1 MIQSRILTP
10 ICGLV
15 LTAALALAQAPAPP
29 VPPQPPAAPA
39 PAAAPRPAVAPMAP
53 LDVVSPDWIDDAV
66 EEAQI
71 KAQETLSLNQEQMDK
86 IHEKIQQAQQKMA
99 DAQSKFK
106 VDAFAPMAFAQTTGR
121 FEQFA
126 KVQRSGSDDRLY
138 QDGQRA
144 LDSRHWDQALED
156 FNQVAARAGS
166 RADGALYWKA
176 YTLNKLGR
184 RDEAVAAIAE
194 LRKSFASSRWL
205 DDAKALE
212 VEVKQASGQNVAPE
226 SESDEDLKLMAING
240 LTQSDPERA
249 IPLLENL
256 LKGAQ
261 SPKLKE
267 RALFVL
273 AQSSVPKAQQLLEQ
287 VARGG
292 GNPDLQVKAITYVG
306 VARRRQGAG
315 NGNGQLLSEIYAST
329 NDANVK
335 RAILNAYMANRDT
348 EHLLQV
354 AKTEKAPELRLDAI
368 RYVGSGGGGDALVAI
383 YSSDQDRQ
391 VKQTIVETLFAR
403 GNAKALVDLARA
415 EKDTEMK
422 KTIVR
427 FLSTMKGKEATDYL
441 MEILK

>member
-1 MIQSRILTP
+1 MIHSRLLTP

-29 VPPQPPAAPA
+29 VPPQPPAAPDWFND
-39 PAAAPRPAVAPMAP
+39 RVQENMAY
-53 LDVVSPDWIDDAV
+53 
-66 EEAQI
+66 
-71 KAQETLSLNQEQMDK
+71 
-86 IHEKIQQAQQKMA
+86 
-99 DAQSKFK
+99 
-106 VDAFAPMAFAQTTGR
+106 AQTAR
-121 FEQFA
+121 QYAQVA
-126 KVQRSGSDDRLY
+126 KLSRTANDDYLY

-156 FNQVAARAGS
+156 FNQVAAHAGS

-184 RDEAVAAIAE
+184 HDEAVAAIAE
-194 LRKSFASSRWL
+194 LRKSYAGSRWL

-212 VEVKQASGQNVAPE
+212 VEVKQAAGQKVSPE

-240 LTQSDPERA
+240 LMQSDSERA

-273 AQSSVPKAQQLLEQ
+273 AQSSGSKAQQLLEQ
-287 VARGG
+287 VAQGG

-306 VARRRQGAG
+306 VAGRKQGAG
-315 NGNGQLLSEIYAST
+315 NAQLLPEIYAST

-354 AKTEKAPELRLDAI
+354 AKTEKTAEFRLDAI
-368 RYVGSGGGGDALVAI
+368 RFVGSSGGGDALVAI
-383 YSSDQDRQ
+383 YGSDQDRQ
-391 VKQTIVETLFAR
+391 VKQTIVETLSAR
-403 GNAKALVDLARA
+403 GNAKALVDLARS
-415 EKDTEMK
+415 EKDPEMK
-422 KTIVR
+422 KIIVR
-427 FLSTMKGKEATDYL
+427 YLSTMKGKEATDYL
-441 MEILK
+441 IEILK

>member
-1 MIQSRILTP
+1 
-10 ICGLV
+10 
-15 LTAALALAQAPAPP
+15 
-29 VPPQPPAAPA
+29 
-39 PAAAPRPAVAPMAP
+39 VAPF
-53 LDVVSPDWIDDAV
+53 DVSAPDWIGDVV

-71 KAQETLSLNQEQMDK
+71 KAQEMLFQNQERMEQVHEQMRL
-86 IHEKIQQAQQKMA
+86 A
-99 DAQSKFK
+99 DAQAKFK
-106 VDAFAPMAFAQTTGR
+106 IDTLAPMALAQAGVRPRPRRTEG
-121 FEQFA
+121 
-126 KVQRSGSDDRLY
+126 DDRLY

-144 LDSRHWDQALED
+144 LDSRRWDQALED

-194 LRKSFASSRWL
+194 LRKSYASSRWL

-212 VEVKQASGQNVAPE
+212 VEVKQASGQKVAPE

-240 LTQSDPERA
+240 LMQSDSERA

-292 GNPDLQVKAITYVG
+292 GNPDLQVKAINYVG
-306 VARRRQGAG
+306 VARRKQGAG
-315 NGNGQLLSEIYAST
+315 NGQLLAEIYAST

-335 RAILNAYMANRDT
+335 RAILSAYMANRDT
-348 EHLLQV
+348 EHLLQI

-368 RYVGSGGGGDALVAI
+368 RYVGSGSGGDALVAI
-383 YSSDQDRQ
+383 YGSEQDRQ
-391 VKQTIVETLFAR
+391 VKQTIVETLFAH
-403 GNAKALVDLARA
+403 GNAKALVDLARN
-415 EKDTEMK
+415 EKDAEMK

-427 FLSTMKGKEATDYL
+427 YLSTMRGKEATDYL

>member
-1 MIQSRILTP
+1 MIHSRILTS

-15 LTAALALAQAPAPP
+15 LTAALALAQAPAPA

-39 PAAAPRPAVAPMAP
+39 PAAAPRPAPAPMAP
-53 LDVVSPDWIDDAV
+53 FYMSAPDWFSDAV
-66 EEAQI
+66 REKMALAQD
-71 KAQETLSLNQEQMDK
+71 KAQLALAQYARLSRTD
-86 IHEKIQQAQQKMA
+86 
-99 DAQSKFK
+99 
-106 VDAFAPMAFAQTTGR
+106 
-121 FEQFA
+121 
-126 KVQRSGSDDRLY
+126 SDDRLY

-166 RADGALYWKA
+166 RADGAIYWKA

-184 RDEAVAAIAE
+184 RDEAMAAIAE
-194 LRKSFASSRWL
+194 LRKSYASSRWL

-212 VEVKQASGQNVAPE
+212 VEVKQAAGQKVSPE

-240 LTQSDPERA
+240 LMQSDSERA

-306 VARRRQGAG
+306 VAGRKQGA
-315 NGNGQLLSEIYAST
+315 GNGQLLSEIYAST

-335 RAILNAYMANRDT
+335 RAILSAYMANRDT

-354 AKTEKAPELRLDAI
+354 AKTEKTSELRIGAI
-368 RYVGSGGGGDALVAI
+368 RFVGSSGGGDALVAI
-383 YSSDQDRQ
+383 YASDQDKQ
-391 VKQTIVETLFAR
+391 VKQTIVETLFAHS
-403 GNAKALVDLARA
+403 NAKALVDLARN
-415 EKDTEMK
+415 EKDAEMK

-427 FLSTMKGKEATDYL
+427 YLSTMKGKEATDYL
-441 MEILK
+441 MELLK

>member
-1 MIQSRILTP
+1 MRKVQTIMIQSRLLTP
-10 ICGLV
+10 ICGLM
-15 LTAALALAQAPAPP
+15 LTAAMALAQAPVPP
-29 VPPQPPAAPA
+29 VPPQPPA
-39 PAAAPRPAVAPMAP
+39 
-53 LDVVSPDWIDDAV
+53 
-66 EEAQI
+66 
-71 KAQETLSLNQEQMDK
+71 
-86 IHEKIQQAQQKMA
+86 
-99 DAQSKFK
+99 
-106 VDAFAPMAFAQTTGR
+106 PMAFAQDAGR
-121 FEQFA
+121 LEQFV
-126 KVQRSGSDDRLY
+126 KLQRPGTSDDRLY

-184 RDEAVAAIAE
+184 RDEAIAAIAE
-194 LRKSFASSRWL
+194 LRKSYASSRWL

-212 VEVKQASGQNVAPE
+212 VEVKQASGQKVAPE

-240 LTQSDPERA
+240 LVQSDPERA

-273 AQSSVPKAQQLLEQ
+273 VQSSVPKAQQLLEQ

-292 GNPDLQVKAITYVG
+292 GNPDLQVKALAYVG

-315 NGNGQLLSEIYAST
+315 NGQLLSEIYAST
-329 NDANVK
+329 SDANVK

-354 AKTEKAPELRLDAI
+354 AKTEKTPEFRLDAI
-368 RYVGSGGGGDALVAI
+368 RYLGSAGGAGDALVAI
-383 YSSDQDRQ
+383 YGSDQDRQ
-391 VKQTIVETLFAR
+391 VKQTIVETLCAH
-403 GNAKALVDLARA
+403 GNAKALVDLARN
-415 EKDTEMK
+415 EKDAEMK
-422 KTIVR
+422 KIIVR

>member
-1 MIQSRILTP
+1 MMYSRILTS

-15 LTAALALAQAPAPP
+15 LVAAAALAQAPAPSE
-29 VPPQPPAAPA
+29 PPQPAPA
-39 PAAAPRPAVAPMAP
+39 RAVTPRPAVAPLAP
-53 LDVVSPDWIDDAV
+53 YG
-66 EEAQI
+66 
-71 KAQETLSLNQEQMDK
+71 
-86 IHEKIQQAQQKMA
+86 
-99 DAQSKFK
+99 
-106 VDAFAPMAFAQTTGR
+106 AFASDWVGYASESMAFAQAASQYDRMAAQYGR
-121 FEQFA
+121 LGRTA
-126 KVQRSGSDDRLY
+126 SDDRLY

-144 LDSRHWDQALED
+144 LDSRRWDQALED
-156 FNQVAARAGS
+156 FSQVAARAGS

-194 LRKSFASSRWL
+194 LRKSYASSRWL

-212 VEVKQASGQNVAPE
+212 VEVKQAAGQKVSPE

-240 LTQSDPERA
+240 LMQSDSERA
-249 IPLLENL
+249 VPLLENI

-292 GNPDLQVKAITYVG
+292 GNPDLQVKAIAYLG
-306 VARRRQGAG
+306 VAGRKQGSVSVSGLAVQRFG
-315 NGNGQLLSEIYAST
+315 GRNVQLLSEIYAST

-335 RAILNAYMANRDT
+335 HAILNAYMACRDA
-348 EHLLQV
+348 EHLLLV
-354 AKTEKAPELRLDAI
+354 AKTEKTLEFRLEAI
-368 RYVGSGGGGDALVAI
+368 RYAGSAGGAGDALVGI
-383 YSSDQDRQ
+383 YGSDQDKQ
-391 VKQTIVETLFAR
+391 VKQTIVETLFAH
-403 GNAKALVDLARA
+403 GNAKALVDLARS

-427 FLSTMKGKEATDYL
+427 YLSTMKGKEATDYL

>member
-1 MIQSRILTP
+1 MVSFGVSAPDWFNDRV
-10 ICGLV
+10 GESM
-15 LTAALALAQAPAPP
+15 AYAQAASQYGQIADQYARTASQYGKLGPT
-29 VPPQPPAAPA
+29 
-39 PAAAPRPAVAPMAP
+39 
-53 LDVVSPDWIDDAV
+53 LNDVYY
-66 EEAQI
+66 E
-71 KAQETLSLNQEQMDK
+71 N
-86 IHEKIQQAQQKMA
+86 
-99 DAQSKFK
+99 
-106 VDAFAPMAFAQTTGR
+106 
-121 FEQFA
+121 
-126 KVQRSGSDDRLY
+126 
-138 QDGQRA
+138 GQRL
-144 LDSRHWDQALED
+144 LDGRHWDQALEA
-156 FNQVAARAGS
+156 FSTVTPHGGS

-184 RDEAVAAIAE
+184 RDEAMAAIAE
-194 LRKSFASSRWL
+194 LRKSYATSRWL
-205 DDAKALE
+205 DDAKVLE
-212 VEVKQASGQNVAPE
+212 VEVKQAAGQKVSPE

-240 LTQSDPERA
+240 LMQSDSERA
-249 IPLLENL
+249 IPLLENM

-292 GNPDLQVKAITYVG
+292 GNPDLQVKAINYVG
-306 VARRRQGAG
+306 VAGRKQGAG
-315 NGNGQLLSEIYAST
+315 NALLPEIYAST

-354 AKTEKAPELRLDAI
+354 AKTEKTAEFRLDAI
-368 RYVGSGGGGDALVAI
+368 RFVGSSGGGDALVAI
-383 YSSDQDRQ
+383 YGSEQDRQ
-391 VKQTIVETLFAR
+391 VKQTIVEALFAH
-403 GNAKALVDLARA
+403 GNAKALVDLARN
-415 EKDTEMK
+415 EKDPEMK

>member
-1 MIQSRILTP
+1 
-10 ICGLV
+10 
-15 LTAALALAQAPAPP
+15 
-29 VPPQPPAAPA
+29 
-39 PAAAPRPAVAPMAP
+39 MAP
-53 LDVVSPDWIDDAV
+53 FDVSAPDWINDVA

-71 KAQETLSLNQEQMDK
+71 KAQEMLFQNQEQM
-86 IHEKIQQAQQKMA
+86 EKVQEKMQQAQEKMA
-99 DAQSKFK
+99 DAQAKFK
-106 VDAFAPMAFAQTTGR
+106 
-121 FEQFA
+121 FETVGPITLTQNMGPFP
-126 KVQRSGSDDRLY
+126 RPRHTESDDRLY

-144 LDSRHWDQALED
+144 LDSRRWDQALED

-176 YTLNKLGR
+176 YTLNRLGR
-184 RDEAVAAIAE
+184 REEAVAAIAE
-194 LRKSFASSRWL
+194 LRKSYAGSRWL

-212 VEVKQASGQNVAPE
+212 VEVKQASGQKVAPE

-287 VARGG
+287 VARGS

-306 VARRRQGAG
+306 VARRRQGST
-315 NGNGQLLSEIYAST
+315 GNGQLLSEIYAST

-368 RYVGSGGGGDALVAI
+368 RYVGSAGSPNGDALVAI
-383 YSSDQDRQ
+383 YGSDQDKQ
-391 VKQTIVETLFAR
+391 VKQTIVETLFAH
-403 GNAKALVDLARA
+403 GNAKAMVDLARN
-415 EKDTEMK
+415 EKDPELK

-427 FLSTMKGKEATDYL
+427 YLSTMRGKEATDYL

>member
-1 MIQSRILTP
+1 MAPFGVSAPDWFNDRVGESIAYAQ
-10 ICGLV
+10 
-15 LTAALALAQAPAPP
+15 TASQYAQIESQYPRLS
-29 VPPQPPAAPA
+29 
-39 PAAAPRPAVAPMAP
+39 RPANTAN
-53 LDVVSPDWIDDAV
+53 DDY
-66 EEAQI
+66 
-71 KAQETLSLNQEQMDK
+71 
-86 IHEKIQQAQQKMA
+86 
-99 DAQSKFK
+99 
-106 VDAFAPMAFAQTTGR
+106 
-121 FEQFA
+121 
-126 KVQRSGSDDRLY
+126 LY

-144 LDSRHWDQALED
+144 LDSRHWDQALEN

-176 YTLNKLGR
+176 YTLDKLGR
-184 RDEAVAAIAE
+184 RDEAMAAIAE
-194 LRKSFASSRWL
+194 LRKSYASSRWL

-212 VEVKQASGQNVAPE
+212 VEVKQAAGQKVSPE

-240 LTQSDPERA
+240 LMQSDPERA

-306 VARRRQGAG
+306 VARRKQGAG
-315 NGNGQLLSEIYAST
+315 NAQLLPEIYAST

-354 AKTEKAPELRLDAI
+354 AKTEKTPDLRLDAI
-368 RYVGSGGGGDALVAI
+368 RYVGSSGSGDALVAI
-383 YSSDQDRQ
+383 YASDQDKQ
-391 VKQTIVETLFAR
+391 VKQTIVATLFAR
-403 GNAKALVDLARA
+403 GNAKALVDLARN
-415 EKDTEMK
+415 EKDPEMK
-422 KTIVR
+422 KAIVR
-427 FLSTMKGKEATDYL
+427 YLSTMKGKEATDYL

>member
-1 MIQSRILTP
+1 M
-10 ICGLV
+10 V
-15 LTAALALAQAPAPP
+15 
-29 VPPQPPAAPA
+29 
-39 PAAAPRPAVAPMAP
+39 P
-53 LDVVSPDWIDDAV
+53 LDLSLPDWINDVAG
-66 EEAQI
+66 EAQDR
-71 KAQETLSLNQEQMDK
+71 AREMLLQNQEQMEQV
-86 IHEKIQQAQQKMA
+86 HEKMRLAQEKLA
-99 DAQSKFK
+99 DVQSRIK
-106 VDAFAPMAFAQTTGR
+106 VDTIAPMAFAQYGTPFPRPGR
-121 FEQFA
+121 A
-126 KVQRSGSDDRLY
+126 ASDDRLY

-194 LRKSFASSRWL
+194 LRKSYASSRWL

-249 IPLLENL
+249 VPLLENL

-292 GNPDLQVKAITYVG
+292 GNPDLQVKAINYVG
-306 VARRRQGAG
+306 VAKRRQGG
-315 NGNGQLLSEIYAST
+315 GGNGQLLSEIYAST
-329 NDANVK
+329 SDANVK

-348 EHLLQV
+348 DHLLQV
-354 AKTEKAPELRLDAI
+354 AKTEKMPELRLDAI
-368 RYVGSGGGGDALVAI
+368 RYVGGGGAAASDALVAI
-383 YSSDQDRQ
+383 YASEQDKQ
-391 VKQTIVETLFAR
+391 VKQTITETLY
-403 GNAKALVDLARA
+403 GHSNAKALVDLARS
-415 EKDTEMK
+415 EKDPEMK

-427 FLSTMKGKEATDYL
+427 YLSNMRGKEATDYL

>member
-1 MIQSRILTP
+1 M
-10 ICGLV
+10 
-15 LTAALALAQAPAPP
+15 
-29 VPPQPPAAPA
+29 
-39 PAAAPRPAVAPMAP
+39 AAPRPAVAPKAP
-53 LDVVSPDWIDDAV
+53 SDVSTPDWFSDVAR
-66 EEAQI
+66 A
-71 KAQETLSLNQEQMDK
+71 K
-86 IHEKIQQAQQKMA
+86 
-99 DAQSKFK
+99 
-106 VDAFAPMAFAQTTGR
+106 MAFAQDAGR
-121 FEQFA
+121 LEQFSR
-126 KVQRSGSDDRLY
+126 VQRAASQDDRIY

-144 LDSRHWDQALED
+144 LDSRHWDQALDD
-156 FNQVAARAGS
+156 FNQVATRAGS

-176 YTLNKLGR
+176 YTLNRLGR

-194 LRKSFASSRWL
+194 LRKSYANSRWL

-212 VEVKQASGQNVAPE
+212 VEVKQAAGQKVSPE

-240 LTQSDPERA
+240 LMQSDSERA

-273 AQSSVPKAQQLLEQ
+273 AQSGVPKAQQLLEQ

-292 GNPDLQVKAITYVG
+292 GNPDLQVKAITYLG
-306 VARRRQGAG
+306 VARRKQGGA
-315 NGNGQLLSEIYAST
+315 GNGQLLSEIYATT
-329 NDANVK
+329 NDVNVK
-335 RAILNAYMANRDT
+335 RAILGAYMANRDT

-354 AKTEKAPELRLDAI
+354 AKTEKTQEFRIVAI
-368 RYVGSGGGGDALVAI
+368 RYAGAEGAGDALVAL
-383 YSSDQDRQ
+383 YASEQDRQ

-403 GNAKALVDLARA
+403 GNAKALVDLARN
-415 EKDTEMK
+415 EKDPEMK

>member
-1 MIQSRILTP
+1 MLTP

-29 VPPQPPAAPA
+29 VPPQPPVPPA
-39 PAAAPRPAVAPMAP
+39 PFYMSA
-53 LDVVSPDWIDDAV
+53 PDWFSDAAR
-66 EEAQI
+66 EKMTLAQD
-71 KAQETLSLNQEQMDK
+71 KAQLALAQYARLSR
-86 IHEKIQQAQQKMA
+86 
-99 DAQSKFK
+99 
-106 VDAFAPMAFAQTTGR
+106 T
-121 FEQFA
+121 
-126 KVQRSGSDDRLY
+126 GSDDRLY

-156 FNQVAARAGS
+156 FGQVAAHAGS

-184 RDEAVAAIAE
+184 RDEAMAAIAD
-194 LRKSFASSRWL
+194 LRKSYAGSRWL

-212 VEVKQASGQNVAPE
+212 VEVKQASGQKVAPE

-240 LTQSDPERA
+240 LMQSDSENA

-273 AQSSVPKAQQLLEQ
+273 AQSSVPRAQQLLEQ

-306 VARRRQGAG
+306 VARRKQGA
-315 NGNGQLLSEIYAST
+315 GNGQLLSEIYAST

-354 AKTEKAPELRLDAI
+354 AKTEKMPELRLDAI
-368 RYVGSGGGGDALVAI
+368 RFVGSSGAGDALVSI
-383 YSSDQDRQ
+383 YGSDQDQ
-391 VKQTIVETLFAR
+391 KVKETIVATLFAH
-403 GNAKALVDLARA
+403 GNAKALVDLARN
-415 EKDTEMK
+415 EKDAEMK

-427 FLSTMKGKEATDYL
+427 YLSTMRGKEATDCL

>member
-1 MIQSRILTP
+1 
-10 ICGLV
+10 V

-29 VPPQPPAAPA
+29 VPPQPPAAP
-39 PAAAPRPAVAPMAP
+39 RPAPAPMASYGMAAP
-53 LDVVSPDWIDDAV
+53 DWFNDRVGESVAYAQDARQYVQDVV
-66 EEAQI
+66 
-71 KAQETLSLNQEQMDK
+71 
-86 IHEKIQQAQQKMA
+86 QAQL
-99 DAQSKFK
+99 
-106 VDAFAPMAFAQTTGR
+106 
-121 FEQFA
+121 EQFS
-126 KVQRSGSDDRLY
+126 KVQRVGNADDRLY

-194 LRKSFASSRWL
+194 LRKSYAGSRWL

-212 VEVKQASGQNVAPE
+212 VEVKQAAGQKVSPE

-240 LTQSDPERA
+240 LMQSDSERA

-273 AQSSVPKAQQLLEQ
+273 AQSSAPKAQQLLEQ

-292 GNPDLQVKAITYVG
+292 GNPDLQAKAINYLG
-306 VARRRQGAG
+306 VAGRKQGA
-315 NGNGQLLSEIYAST
+315 GNGQLLSEIYAST

-335 RAILNAYMANRDT
+335 LAILSAYIASHDT

-354 AKTEKAPELRLDAI
+354 AKTEKMPELRIGAI
-368 RYVGSGGGGDALVAI
+368 RFVGSSGGGDALVAI
-383 YSSDQDRQ
+383 YASDQDRQ

-403 GNAKALVDLARA
+403 SNAKALVDLAHS
-415 EKDTEMK
+415 EKDPEMK
-422 KTIVR
+422 KIIVR

>member
-15 LTAALALAQAPAPP
+15 LTATLALAQAPAPP
-29 VPPQPPAAPA
+29 APPQPPAAPEA
-39 PAAAPRPAVAPMAP
+39 PLAPRPALAPMAP
-53 LDVVSPDWIDDAV
+53 LDMSAFERLNDAARAGMAY
-66 EEAQI
+66 AQN
-71 KAQETLSLNQEQMDK
+71 ASQYARLARLSRTD
-86 IHEKIQQAQQKMA
+86 
-99 DAQSKFK
+99 
-106 VDAFAPMAFAQTTGR
+106 
-121 FEQFA
+121 
-126 KVQRSGSDDRLY
+126 SDDRLY

-144 LDSRHWDQALED
+144 LDSHHWDQALED

-176 YTLNKLGR
+176 YTLDKLGR
-184 RDEAVAAIAE
+184 RDEATAAIAE
-194 LRKSFASSRWL
+194 LRKSYASSRWL

-212 VEVKQASGQNVAPE
+212 VEVKQASGQKVSPE

-240 LTQSDPERA
+240 LMQSDPDRA

-292 GNPDLQVKAITYVG
+292 GNPDLQVTAINYVG
-306 VARRRQGAG
+306 VAKRRQGG
-315 NGNGQLLSEIYAST
+315 GGNGQLLSEIYAST
-329 NDANVK
+329 SDANVK

-348 EHLLQV
+348 EHLSQV
-354 AKTEKAPELRLDAI
+354 AKTEKTPELRLDAI
-368 RYVGSGGGGDALVAI
+368 RYVGSAAGTSGDALVGI
-383 YSSDQDRQ
+383 YGSDQDKQ
-391 VKQTIVETLFAR
+391 VKQTIVETLF
-403 GNAKALVDLARA
+403 
-415 EKDTEMK
+415 
-422 KTIVR
+422 
-427 FLSTMKGKEATDYL
+427 
-441 MEILK
+441 

>member
-1 MIQSRILTP
+1 MRKVQTIMIQSRILTP

-15 LTAALALAQAPAPP
+15 LTATLALAQAPA
-29 VPPQPPAAPA
+29 A
-39 PAAAPRPAVAPMAP
+39 APMASFG
-53 LDVVSPDWIDDAV
+53 VSAPDWFNDRVGESMAY
-66 EEAQI
+66 AQAASHYGQMA
-71 KAQETLSLNQEQMDK
+71 AQYAQAAGQYGKLGPTLNDVYYEN
-86 IHEKIQQAQQKMA
+86 
-99 DAQSKFK
+99 
-106 VDAFAPMAFAQTTGR
+106 
-121 FEQFA
+121 
-126 KVQRSGSDDRLY
+126 
-138 QDGQRA
+138 GQRL
-144 LDSRHWDQALED
+144 LDGRHWDQALEA
-156 FNQVAARAGS
+156 FSTVTPHGGS

-184 RDEAVAAIAE
+184 RDEAMAAIAE
-194 LRKSFASSRWL
+194 LRKSYATSRWL
-205 DDAKALE
+205 DDAKVLE
-212 VEVKQASGQNVAPE
+212 VEVKQAAGQKVSPE
-226 SESDEDLKLMAING
+226 SEPDDDLKLMAING
-240 LTQSDPERA
+240 LMQSDSERA

-292 GNPDLQVKAITYVG
+292 GNPDLQAKAITYVG
-306 VARRRQGAG
+306 VAGRKQGA
-315 NGNGQLLSEIYAST
+315 GNGQLLSEIYAST

-348 EHLLQV
+348 EHLLQI

-368 RYVGSGGGGDALVAI
+368 RYLGSAGSPNGDALVAI
-383 YSSDQDRQ
+383 YGSDQDKQ
-391 VKQTIVETLFAR
+391 VKQTIVETLFAH
-403 GNAKALVDLARA
+403 GNAKAMVDLARN
-415 EKDTEMK
+415 EKDPELK

-427 FLSTMKGKEATDYL
+427 YLSTMRGKEATDYL

>member
-1 MIQSRILTP
+1 M
-10 ICGLV
+10 
-15 LTAALALAQAPAPP
+15 AALDPFFSGQ
-29 VPPQPPAAPA
+29 
-39 PAAAPRPAVAPMAP
+39 
-53 LDVVSPDWIDDAV
+53 IDDAML
-66 EEAQI
+66 EAQA

-86 IHEKIQQAQQKMA
+86 IHEKIQQAQEKMA
-99 DAQSKFK
+99 EAQTKFK
-106 VDAFAPMAFAQTTGR
+106 IDTLAPMAFAQAASQYGR
-121 FEQFA
+121 QGRTA
-126 KVQRSGSDDRLY
+126 NDDRLY

-156 FNQVAARAGS
+156 FNQVATRAGS

-194 LRKSFASSRWL
+194 LRKSYASSRWL

-212 VEVKQASGQNVAPE
+212 VEVKQAAGQKVSPE

-240 LTQSDPERA
+240 LMQSDSERA

-306 VARRRQGAG
+306 VARRKQAAG
-315 NGNGQLLSEIYAST
+315 NAQLLPEIYAST

-354 AKTEKAPELRLDAI
+354 AKTEKTPEFRLDAI
-368 RYVGSGGGGDALVAI
+368 RFVGSSGGGGDALVPI
-383 YSSDQDRQ
+383 YASDQDKQ

-403 GNAKALVDLARA
+403 GNAKALVDLARS
-415 EKDTEMK
+415 EKDPEMK

-427 FLSTMKGKEATDYL
+427 YLSTMKGKEATDYL

>member
-1 MIQSRILTP
+1 MMIHSRILTP

-15 LTAALALAQAPAPP
+15 LTAALALAQAPAP
-29 VPPQPPAAPA
+29 VAPQPPAP
-39 PAAAPRPAVAPMAP
+39 PAAPRPAVAPMPP
-53 LDVVSPDWIDDAV
+53 LDAFSPDWINDVA

-71 KAQETLSLNQEQMDK
+71 KAQEMLFQNQEKMAQVQEKMQLAQ
-86 IHEKIQQAQQKMA
+86 EKIA
-99 DAQSKFK
+99 DVRVKI
-106 VDAFAPMAFAQTTGR
+106 DTLAPMALAQAGVRDPFPRPRRTEG
-121 FEQFA
+121 
-126 KVQRSGSDDRLY
+126 DDRLY

-144 LDSRHWDQALED
+144 LDSRRWDQALED
-156 FNQVAARAGS
+156 FNQVAARAAS

-194 LRKSFASSRWL
+194 LRKSYAGSRWL

-212 VEVKQASGQNVAPE
+212 VEVKQASGQKVAPE

-292 GNPDLQVKAITYVG
+292 GNPDLQVKAINYVG
-306 VARRRQGAG
+306 VARRKQAAG
-315 NGNGQLLSEIYAST
+315 NAQLLPEIYAST
-329 NDANVK
+329 SDANVK
-335 RAILNAYMANRDT
+335 RAILSAYMANRDT
-348 EHLLQV
+348 EHLLQI
-354 AKTEKAPELRLDAI
+354 AKTEKAPEFRLDAI
-368 RYVGSGGGGDALVAI
+368 RYVGSAGSTNGDALVAI
-383 YSSDQDRQ
+383 YGSDQDKQ
-391 VKQTIVETLFAR
+391 VKQTIVETLFAH
-403 GNAKALVDLARA
+403 GNAKALVDLARN
-415 EKDTEMK
+415 EKDPELK

-427 FLSTMKGKEATDYL
+427 FLSTMRGKEATDYL

>member
-1 MIQSRILTP
+1 MMIRSRILTP

-15 LTAALALAQAPAPP
+15 LTAAMALAQAPAPP

-53 LDVVSPDWIDDAV
+53 FDVSAPDWIGDVRLKIDA
-66 EEAQI
+66 
-71 KAQETLSLNQEQMDK
+71 L
-86 IHEKIQQAQQKMA
+86 
-99 DAQSKFK
+99 
-106 VDAFAPMAFAQTTGR
+106 APMALAQAGVRDPFPRPRRTD
-121 FEQFA
+121 
-126 KVQRSGSDDRLY
+126 SDDRLY

-144 LDSRHWDQALED
+144 LDSRRWDQALED

-194 LRKSFASSRWL
+194 LRKSYASSRWL

-212 VEVKQASGQNVAPE
+212 VEVKQASGQKVAPE

-240 LTQSDPERA
+240 LMQSDSERA

-292 GNPDLQVKAITYVG
+292 GNPDLQVKAINYVG
-306 VARRRQGAG
+306 VARRKQGAG
-315 NGNGQLLSEIYAST
+315 NGQLLAEIYAST

-335 RAILNAYMANRDT
+335 RAILSAYMANRDT
-348 EHLLQV
+348 EHLLQI

-368 RYVGSGGGGDALVAI
+368 RYVGSGSGGDALVAI
-383 YSSDQDRQ
+383 YGSEQDRQ
-391 VKQTIVETLFAR
+391 VKQTIVETLFAH
-403 GNAKALVDLARA
+403 GNAKALVDLARN
-415 EKDTEMK
+415 EKDAEMK

-427 FLSTMKGKEATDYL
+427 YLSTMRGKEATDYL

>member
-1 MIQSRILTP
+1 
-10 ICGLV
+10 
-15 LTAALALAQAPAPP
+15 
-29 VPPQPPAAPA
+29 
-39 PAAAPRPAVAPMAP
+39 MAP
-53 LDVVSPDWIDDAV
+53 FDVSAPDWIGDVV

-71 KAQETLSLNQEQMDK
+71 KAQEMLFQNQEK
-86 IHEKIQQAQQKMA
+86 IA
-99 DAQSKFK
+99 DVRVK
-106 VDAFAPMAFAQTTGR
+106 VGTLEPMALAQIGGMFPRPRRTD
-121 FEQFA
+121 
-126 KVQRSGSDDRLY
+126 SDDRLY

-144 LDSRHWDQALED
+144 LDSRRWDQALED

-194 LRKSFASSRWL
+194 LRKSYASSRWL

-212 VEVKQASGQNVAPE
+212 VEVKQAAGQKVSPE

-240 LTQSDPERA
+240 LMQSDSERA

-292 GNPDLQVKAITYVG
+292 GNPDLQVKAINYVG
-306 VARRRQGAG
+306 VARRKPGA
-315 NGNGQLLSEIYAST
+315 GNGQLLSEIYAAT

-335 RAILNAYMANRDT
+335 RAILSAYMANRDT
-348 EHLLQV
+348 EHLLQI
-354 AKTEKAPELRLDAI
+354 AKTEKALELRLDAI
-368 RYVGSGGGGDALVAI
+368 RYAGGVPSGPGGGDALVAI
-383 YSSDQDRQ
+383 YGSEQDRQ
-391 VKQTIVETLFAR
+391 VKQTIVETLFAH
-403 GNAKALVDLARA
+403 GNAKAMVDLARA

-427 FLSTMKGKEATDYL
+427 YLSTMRGKEATDYL

>member
-1 MIQSRILTP
+1 MIQFRILTP

-15 LTAALALAQAPAPP
+15 LTAALVLAQAPAPP
-29 VPPQPPAAPA
+29 VPPQPPAPMV
-39 PAAAPRPAVAPMAP
+39 APRPAVAPFG
-53 LDVVSPDWIDDAV
+53 VSTPDWFGDVAAYKID
-66 EEAQI
+66 
-71 KAQETLSLNQEQMDK
+71 TLAYGQTASQY
-86 IHEKIQQAQQKMA
+86 
-99 DAQSKFK
+99 
-106 VDAFAPMAFAQTTGR
+106 APFGR
-121 FEQFA
+121 
-126 KVQRSGSDDRLY
+126 VSRMGSDDRLY
-138 QDGQRA
+138 QDGQNA
-144 LDSRHWDQALED
+144 LDSRHWDAALED
-156 FNQVAARAGS
+156 FNQVAAHAGS

-194 LRKSFASSRWL
+194 LRKSYAGSRWL

-212 VEVKQASGQNVAPE
+212 VEVKQAAGQKVSPE

-240 LTQSDPERA
+240 LMQSDSERA

-306 VARRRQGAG
+306 VATRRQGNG

-422 KTIVR
+422 KTIVQ

>member
-1 MIQSRILTP
+1 MIQYRFLTSV
-10 ICGLV
+10 CGLV
-15 LTAALALAQAPAPP
+15 LTAALALAQAPAP
-29 VPPQPPAAPA
+29 VAPQPPAP
-39 PAAAPRPAVAPMAP
+39 PAAPRPAVAPMPP
-53 LDVVSPDWIDDAV
+53 LDAFSPDWVNDVA

-71 KAQETLSLNQEQMDK
+71 KAQEMLFQNQEKM
-86 IHEKIQQAQQKMA
+86 AQVQEKMA
-99 DAQSKFK
+99 DVQAKFK
-106 VDAFAPMAFAQTTGR
+106 FDTVGPMALAQTMVPFPRRRT
-121 FEQFA
+121 E
-126 KVQRSGSDDRLY
+126 SDDRLY

-144 LDSRHWDQALED
+144 LDSRRWDQALED

-184 RDEAVAAIAE
+184 RDEAIAAIAE
-194 LRKSFASSRWL
+194 LRKSYASSRWL

-212 VEVKQASGQNVAPE
+212 VEVKQASGQKVAPE

-240 LTQSDPERA
+240 LMQSDSERA

-315 NGNGQLLSEIYAST
+315 NGQLLAEIYAST
-329 NDANVK
+329 SDANVK

-348 EHLLQV
+348 EHLLQI

-368 RYVGSGGGGDALVAI
+368 RYVGSAGSPNGDALVAI
-383 YSSDQDRQ
+383 YGSDQDKQ
-391 VKQTIVETLFAR
+391 VKQTIVETLFAH
-403 GNAKALVDLARA
+403 GNAKAMVDLARN
-415 EKDTEMK
+415 EKDPELK

-427 FLSTMKGKEATDYL
+427 YLSTMRGKEATDYL

>member
-1 MIQSRILTP
+1 MQAATP
-10 ICGLV
+10 G
-15 LTAALALAQAPAPP
+15 T
-29 VPPQPPAAPA
+29 
-39 PAAAPRPAVAPMAP
+39 
-53 LDVVSPDWIDDAV
+53 
-66 EEAQI
+66 
-71 KAQETLSLNQEQMDK
+71 
-86 IHEKIQQAQQKMA
+86 
-99 DAQSKFK
+99 
-106 VDAFAPMAFAQTTGR
+106 
-121 FEQFA
+121 
-126 KVQRSGSDDRLY
+126 SDDRLY

-144 LDSRHWDQALED
+144 LDSHHWDQALED

-166 RADGALYWKA
+166 QADGALYWKA

-194 LRKSFASSRWL
+194 LRKSYASSRWL

-212 VEVKQASGQNVAPE
+212 VEVKQAAGQNVAPE

-240 LTQSDPERA
+240 LMQSDPERA

-292 GNPDLQVKAITYVG
+292 GNPDLQVKAINYVG
-306 VARRRQGAG
+306 VARRKQGG
-315 NGNGQLLSEIYAST
+315 GGNGQLLSEIYAST

-354 AKTEKAPELRLDAI
+354 AKTEKAPEFRLDAI
-368 RYVGSGGGGDALVAI
+368 RYLASRRRLGDALVAI
-383 YSSDQDRQ
+383 YGSDQDKQ
-391 VKQTIVETLFAR
+391 VKQTIVETLFAHS
-403 GNAKALVDLARA
+403 NAKALVDLARN
-415 EKDTEMK
+415 EKDPEMK

>member
-1 MIQSRILTP
+1 MKEVQTIMIHSRILTP

-15 LTAALALAQAPAPP
+15 LTAALALAQAPAP
-29 VPPQPPAAPA
+29 
-39 PAAAPRPAVAPMAP
+39 APMASYGMAAP
-53 LDVVSPDWIDDAV
+53 EWFNDRVGESMAYAQDARQYGQLAKLSRTANDDY
-66 EEAQI
+66 
-71 KAQETLSLNQEQMDK
+71 
-86 IHEKIQQAQQKMA
+86 
-99 DAQSKFK
+99 
-106 VDAFAPMAFAQTTGR
+106 
-121 FEQFA
+121 
-126 KVQRSGSDDRLY
+126 LY

-144 LDSRHWDQALED
+144 LDSHHWDQALED
-156 FNQVAARAGS
+156 FNQVAAHAGS

-176 YTLNKLGR
+176 YTLDKLGR

-194 LRKSFASSRWL
+194 LRKSYANSRWL
-205 DDAKALE
+205 DDANALE
-212 VEVKQASGQNVAPE
+212 VEVKQAAGQKVSPE

-240 LTQSDPERA
+240 LMQSDSERA

-292 GNPDLQVKAITYVG
+292 GNPDLQVKAITYVA
-306 VARRRQGAG
+306 VARRKQEGR
-315 NGNGQLLSEIYAST
+315 GNGQLLPEIYAST
-329 NDANVK
+329 SDANVK
-335 RAILNAYMANRDT
+335 RAILNAYMASRDT
-348 EHLLQV
+348 EHLLQL
-354 AKTEKAPELRLDAI
+354 AKTEKTPELRLAAI
-368 RYVGSGGGGDALVAI
+368 RYLGSSGAGDALVAL
-383 YSSDQDRQ
+383 YGSDQDRQ
-391 VKQTIVETLFAR
+391 VKQTIVEALFAH
-403 GNAKALVDLARA
+403 GNAKALVDLARN
-415 EKDTEMK
+415 EKDAEMK

>member
-1 MIQSRILTP
+1 M
-10 ICGLV
+10 
-15 LTAALALAQAPAPP
+15 LTAAMALAQAPAPP
-29 VPPQPPAAPA
+29 APPQPAPA
-39 PAAAPRPAVAPMAP
+39 PAPAPAPRPAIAPMAP
-53 LDVVSPDWIDDAV
+53 IEPFLPDWINDVA
-66 EEAQI
+66 EEVQI
-71 KAQETLSLNQEQMDK
+71 KAQEMLFQNQEKMQQVQEQMLM
-86 IHEKIQQAQQKMA
+86 AQEKMA
-99 DAQSKFK
+99 GVKAK
-106 VDAFAPMAFAQTTGR
+106 VGTIEPMAYAQDVGR
-121 FEQFA
+121 FEEFT
-126 KVQRSGSDDRLY
+126 KLQRAGSSDDRLY

-144 LDSRHWDQALED
+144 LDNRHWDQALED
-156 FNQVAARAGS
+156 FSQVAARAGS

-184 RDEAVAAIAE
+184 RDEAMAAIAE
-194 LRKSFASSRWL
+194 LRKSYAGSRWL

-212 VEVKQASGQNVAPE
+212 VEVKQASGQKVAPE

-240 LTQSDPERA
+240 LMQSDSERA

-292 GNPDLQVKAITYVG
+292 GNPDLQVKAINYVG
-306 VARRRQGAG
+306 VARRRQGG
-315 NGNGQLLSEIYAST
+315 GGNGQLLSEIYAAT

-368 RYVGSGGGGDALVAI
+368 RYVGSGGGSDALVAV
-383 YSSDQDRQ
+383 YGSDQDRQ
-391 VKQTIVETLFAR
+391 VKQTIVETLFAH
-403 GNAKALVDLARA
+403 GNAKALVDLARN
-415 EKDTEMK
+415 EKDPEMK

>member
-1 MIQSRILTP
+1 
-10 ICGLV
+10 V
-15 LTAALALAQAPAPP
+15 AAPDWVGDVAEEAQLKAQEMLFQNQEKMEQVHEQMRLAQEKMADVQAKFKIDTLAPMALAQAGVRDPF
-29 VPPQPPAAPA
+29 
-39 PAAAPRPAVAPMAP
+39 PRPRRT
-53 LDVVSPDWIDDAV
+53 D
-66 EEAQI
+66 
-71 KAQETLSLNQEQMDK
+71 
-86 IHEKIQQAQQKMA
+86 
-99 DAQSKFK
+99 
-106 VDAFAPMAFAQTTGR
+106 
-121 FEQFA
+121 
-126 KVQRSGSDDRLY
+126 SDDRLY

-144 LDSRHWDQALED
+144 LDSRRWDQALED

-176 YTLNKLGR
+176 YTLDKLGR

-194 LRKSFASSRWL
+194 LRKSYAGSRWL

-212 VEVKQASGQNVAPE
+212 VEVKQASGQKVAPE

-292 GNPDLQVKAITYVG
+292 GNPDLQVKAINYVG
-306 VARRRQGAG
+306 VARRRQGA
-315 NGNGQLLSEIYAST
+315 GNGQLLSEIYAST

-335 RAILNAYMANRDT
+335 RAILSAYMANRDT
-348 EHLLQV
+348 EHLLQI

-368 RYVGSGGGGDALVAI
+368 RYVGGVPSGPGGGDALVAI
-383 YSSDQDRQ
+383 YGSEQDRQ
-391 VKQTIVETLFAR
+391 VKQTIVETLFAH
-403 GNAKALVDLARA
+403 GNAKAMVDLARN
-415 EKDTEMK
+415 EKDAEMK

-427 FLSTMKGKEATDYL
+427 YLSTMRGKEATDYL

>member
-15 LTAALALAQAPAPP
+15 LTAAMALAQAPAPP
-29 VPPQPPAAPA
+29 VPPQPPAP
-39 PAAAPRPAVAPMAP
+39 PVAP
-53 LDVVSPDWIDDAV
+53 LDMSAFYRLSDA
-66 EEAQI
+66 
-71 KAQETLSLNQEQMDK
+71 AQESMALA
-86 IHEKIQQAQQKMA
+86 QAKAAGQL
-99 DAQSKFK
+99 
-106 VDAFAPMAFAQTTGR
+106 
-121 FEQFA
+121 EQFV
-126 KVQRSGSDDRLY
+126 KLQRPGNNDDRLY

-156 FNQVAARAGS
+156 FNRVAARGGS

-184 RDEAVAAIAE
+184 RDEAMAAIAE
-194 LRKSFASSRWL
+194 LRKSYAGSRWL

-240 LTQSDPERA
+240 LMQSDSERA

-306 VARRRQGAG
+306 AARRKEGA
-315 NGNGQLLSEIYAST
+315 GNGQLLSEIYAST
-329 NDANVK
+329 SDANVK
-335 RAILNAYMANRDT
+335 RAILSAYMANRDT
-348 EHLLQV
+348 EHLLLV
-354 AKTEKAPELRLDAI
+354 AKTEKMPELRLDAI
-368 RYVGSGGGGDALVAI
+368 RYLGSASGASGDALVAI
-383 YSSDQDRQ
+383 YGSDQDRQ
-391 VKQTIVETLFAR
+391 VKQTIVETLFAH
-403 GNAKALVDLARA
+403 GNAKALVDLARN
-415 EKDTEMK
+415 EKDAEMK

>member
-1 MIQSRILTP
+1 MPDPAPRFGADSMDWSGI
-10 ICGLV
+10 
-15 LTAALALAQAPAPP
+15 ALEAQQKAQEKLMEAQERMALAQEDM
-29 VPPQPPAAPA
+29 QQ
-39 PAAAPRPAVAPMAP
+39 RIQEKMAP
-53 LDVVSPDWIDDAV
+53 LQEDFQLRSEDMLKETQIRLGNLDLL
-66 EEAQI
+66 AQVGPMASSDEI
-71 KAQETLSLNQEQMDK
+71 KARTMRAYGDNLYDRG
-86 IHEKIQQAQQKMA
+86 
-99 DAQSKFK
+99 QS
-106 VDAFAPMAFAQTTGR
+106 
-121 FEQFA
+121 
-126 KVQRSGSDDRLY
+126 
-138 QDGQRA
+138 A
-144 LDSRHWDQALED
+144 LDRHRWDEALADFTQAAS
-156 FNQVAARAGS
+156 QAGS

-184 RDEAVAAIAE
+184 RDEAVAAIAQ
-194 LRKSFASSRWL
+194 LRKSVVGSRWL
-205 DDAKALE
+205 DDAKTLE
-212 VEVKQASGQNVAPE
+212 VEGKQASGQNVAPE

-306 VARRRQGAG
+306 VARRRQGAGNG

>member
-1 MIQSRILTP
+1 MIQYRFLTP

-29 VPPQPPAAPA
+29 VPPVPPA
-39 PAAAPRPAVAPMAP
+39 PAAAPFPVAAPMPA
-53 LDVVSPDWIDDAV
+53 LDPFFSDRIEDAML
-66 EEAQI
+66 EAQA

-86 IHEKIQQAQQKMA
+86 VHEKIQQAQEKMA
-99 DAQSKFK
+99 DVQAKFK
-106 VDAFAPMAFAQTTGR
+106 MDTLAPMALAQAGVRDPFPRPRRT
-121 FEQFA
+121 EN
-126 KVQRSGSDDRLY
+126 DDRLY

-144 LDSRHWDQALED
+144 LDNRRWDQALED

-194 LRKSFASSRWL
+194 LRKSYASSRWL

-212 VEVKQASGQNVAPE
+212 VEVKQASGQKVAPE
-226 SESDEDLKLMAING
+226 GESDEDLKLMAING

-292 GNPDLQVKAITYVG
+292 GNPDLQVKAINYVG
-306 VARRRQGAG
+306 VARRRQGGSG
-315 NGNGQLLSEIYAST
+315 NGPLLAEIYASS

-335 RAILNAYMANRDT
+335 RAILSAYMANRDT
-348 EHLLQV
+348 EHLLQI
-354 AKTEKAPELRLDAI
+354 AKTEKAPEFRLDAI
-368 RYVGSGGGGDALVAI
+368 RYVGSAGSTNGDALVAI
-383 YSSDQDRQ
+383 YGSDQDKQ
-391 VKQTIVETLFAR
+391 VKQTIVETLFAH
-403 GNAKALVDLARA
+403 GNAKAMVDLARN
-415 EKDTEMK
+415 EKDPELK

-427 FLSTMKGKEATDYL
+427 YLSTMRGKEATDYL

>member
-15 LTAALALAQAPAPP
+15 LTAAMALAQAPAPP
-29 VPPQPPAAPA
+29 VPPQPPAAPEA
-39 PAAAPRPAVAPMAP
+39 PLAPRPALAPMAP
-53 LDVVSPDWIDDAV
+53 LDMSAFERLNDAARAGMAY
-66 EEAQI
+66 AQN
-71 KAQETLSLNQEQMDK
+71 ASQYARLARLSRTD
-86 IHEKIQQAQQKMA
+86 
-99 DAQSKFK
+99 
-106 VDAFAPMAFAQTTGR
+106 
-121 FEQFA
+121 
-126 KVQRSGSDDRLY
+126 SDDRLY

-144 LDSRHWDQALED
+144 LDSHHWDQALED

-176 YTLNKLGR
+176 YTLDKLGR
-184 RDEAVAAIAE
+184 RDEAMAAIAE
-194 LRKSFASSRWL
+194 LRKSYASSRWL

-240 LTQSDPERA
+240 LMQSDPERA

-306 VARRRQGAG
+306 VARRKQGA
-315 NGNGQLLSEIYAST
+315 GNGQLLSEIYAST

-335 RAILNAYMANRDT
+335 RAILSAYMASHDT

-354 AKTEKAPELRLDAI
+354 AKSEKTPEFRLEAI
-368 RYVGSGGGGDALVAI
+368 RYVASAGGGDALVPI
-383 YSSDQDRQ
+383 YASDQDRQ
-391 VKQTIVETLFAR
+391 VKETIVQTLFAR
-403 GNAKALVDLARA
+403 GNAKALVDLARS
-415 EKDTEMK
+415 EKDPEMK

>member
-1 MIQSRILTP
+1 MIQFRILTP

-15 LTAALALAQAPAPP
+15 LTAALALAQAPAP
-29 VPPQPPAAPA
+29 A

-53 LDVVSPDWIDDAV
+53 LDVSMALAQAV
-66 EEAQI
+66 DPFPRPRRTE
-71 KAQETLSLNQEQMDK
+71 
-86 IHEKIQQAQQKMA
+86 
-99 DAQSKFK
+99 
-106 VDAFAPMAFAQTTGR
+106 
-121 FEQFA
+121 
-126 KVQRSGSDDRLY
+126 SDDRLY
-138 QDGQRA
+138 RDGQRA
-144 LDSRHWDQALED
+144 LDSRRWDQALED

-194 LRKSFASSRWL
+194 LRKSFVGSRWL

-315 NGNGQLLSEIYAST
+315 NGNGNGQLLSEIYAST

-368 RYVGSGGGGDALVAI
+368 RYVGSGSGGDALVAI
-383 YSSDQDRQ
+383 YGSEQDRQ
-391 VKQTIVETLFAR
+391 VKQTIVETLFAH
-403 GNAKALVDLARA
+403 GNAKAMVDLARA

>member
-1 MIQSRILTP
+1 MIQFRILTQ

-29 VPPQPPAAPA
+29 VAPQPPAAPDWFND
-39 PAAAPRPAVAPMAP
+39 RVQENMAYAQDARQYAQ
-53 LDVVSPDWIDDAV
+53 LAKLSRTANDDY
-66 EEAQI
+66 
-71 KAQETLSLNQEQMDK
+71 
-86 IHEKIQQAQQKMA
+86 
-99 DAQSKFK
+99 
-106 VDAFAPMAFAQTTGR
+106 
-121 FEQFA
+121 
-126 KVQRSGSDDRLY
+126 LY

-144 LDSRHWDQALED
+144 LDSHHWDQALEA
-156 FNQVAARAGS
+156 FNQVAAHAGS

-194 LRKSFASSRWL
+194 LRKSYAGSRWL

-212 VEVKQASGQNVAPE
+212 VEVKQAAGQKVSPE

-240 LTQSDPERA
+240 LMQSDSERA
-249 IPLLENL
+249 MPLLENL

-273 AQSSVPKAQQLLEQ
+273 AQSSAPKAQQLLEQ

-292 GNPDLQVKAITYVG
+292 GNPDLQAKAITYVG
-306 VARRRQGAG
+306 VARRKQGA
-315 NGNGQLLSEIYAST
+315 GNGQLLSEIYAST

-335 RAILNAYMANRDT
+335 RAILSAYMASHDT

-354 AKTEKAPELRLDAI
+354 AKTEKTPELRIGAI
-368 RYVGSGGGGDALVAI
+368 RFVGVSGGAGDALVPLYA
-383 YSSDQDRQ
+383 SDQDRQ
-391 VKQTIVETLFAR
+391 VKQAIVETLFAR
-403 GNAKALVDLARA
+403 GNAKALVDLARS
-415 EKDTEMK
+415 EKDPEMK
-422 KTIVR
+422 KIIVR

>member
-1 MIQSRILTP
+1 MLLQNQERMEQVHDQMRLADAQAKFKIDTLAP
-10 ICGLV
+10 M
-15 LTAALALAQAPAPP
+15 ALAQAGVRDPF
-29 VPPQPPAAPA
+29 
-39 PAAAPRPAVAPMAP
+39 PR
-53 LDVVSPDWIDDAV
+53 SRRT
-66 EEAQI
+66 E
-71 KAQETLSLNQEQMDK
+71 
-86 IHEKIQQAQQKMA
+86 
-99 DAQSKFK
+99 
-106 VDAFAPMAFAQTTGR
+106 
-121 FEQFA
+121 
-126 KVQRSGSDDRLY
+126 SDDRLY

-144 LDSRHWDQALED
+144 LDSRRWDQALED

-194 LRKSFASSRWL
+194 LRKSYAGSRWL

-212 VEVKQASGQNVAPE
+212 VEVKQASGQKVAPE

-240 LTQSDPERA
+240 LMQSDSERA

-292 GNPDLQVKAITYVG
+292 GNPDLQVKAINYVG
-306 VARRRQGAG
+306 VARRKQGAG
-315 NGNGQLLSEIYAST
+315 NGQLLAEIYAST

-335 RAILNAYMANRDT
+335 RAILSAYMANRDT
-348 EHLLQV
+348 EHLLQI

-368 RYVGSGGGGDALVAI
+368 RYVGSGSGGDALVAI
-383 YSSDQDRQ
+383 YGSEQDRQ
-391 VKQTIVETLFAR
+391 VKQTIVETLFAH
-403 GNAKALVDLARA
+403 GNAKAMVDLARA

-427 FLSTMKGKEATDYL
+427 YLSTMRGKEATDYL